1 MAPVV
6 ATFNRTEEVH
16 TIGISK
22 ITFEQ
27 RTKAVKVY
35 QNDELITVLS
45 APIMKIVRAFRKHYG
60 KNVTLEVI

>member
-6 ATFNRTEEVH
+6 RTNTLEEVH
-16 TIGISK
+16 TIGISS
-22 ITFEQ
+22 ITFVQ
-27 RTKAVKVY
+27 RTKGVKVY

-60 KNVTLEVI
+60 KNVELTVV